1 MNREKINAY
10 LEAFYPHDKNV
21 LLLDGFDEALIG
33 FSPGPN
39 GLVAV
44 YSECLCIEIL
54 MKSMD
59 KPEAVERFYY
69 DVTIKLEEM
78 SNERPI
84 ILEDIGFPRAG
95 IEDYEQD

>member
-10 LEAFYPHDKNV
+10 LEAFYPHDQNV

-33 FSPGPN
+33 FSHGPN
-39 GLVAV
+39 GLVAI

-54 MKSMD
+54 MNNMD
-59 KPEAVERFYY
+59 KFEAVEYFDYN
-69 DVTIKLEEM
+69 VTKRLEAM

-95 IEDYEQD
+95 IEDHEQD